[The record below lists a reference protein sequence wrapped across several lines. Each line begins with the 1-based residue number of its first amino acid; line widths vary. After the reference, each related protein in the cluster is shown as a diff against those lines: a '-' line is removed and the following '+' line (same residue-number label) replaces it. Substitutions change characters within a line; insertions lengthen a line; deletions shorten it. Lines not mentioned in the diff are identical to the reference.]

1 LNPLTGKTRAADAD
15 VDAGHHATAH
25 DATAGPRRSARLT
38 DPTAMLTGARRSALR
53 ILVAAAILSVAAS
66 MSAVA
71 APAPVAAAQTNLDF
85 ISNSIWTADPSAGR
99 VHVAVSV
106 TATSRTVDTEGR
118 RSFYDAVQLVLPPS
132 TTAYEAAT
140 PTGQPVP
147 VKVQSTSAS
156 GVIVVVALGQRLYSG
171 ESGSV
176 SLTFDLVDSGG
187 STDRD
192 LRLSRNVMSFPVTA
206 WGSPGTPG
214 SSVVVIFPSGFAV
227 QEEYGGL
234 TRAVFGSGEISFSS
248 GTIDDATAFSAW
260 FTAVQPVPPSGFL
273 SRSVTIGPLQVALRY
288 WADDPGWAD
297 RVESVLRDGYPIL
310 RDLIGIGDPIGTTL
324 TVEEAS
330 SQEIGGFSGSYDQ
343 ATGEVQI
350 SYFADPFVILHE
362 AAHMWF
368 NGDLTGDRW
377 IQEGF
382 SSYYA
387 EQAVLKLGLV
397 DHAPVL
403 TARLSQAAVPL
414 NDWVTAGQPSSAT
427 DEYLYGATL
436 EVARQIAALAGQD
449 GLRSV
454 WSAARSETAA
464 YQPSN
469 GPKGEVDLSGAIDWR
484 RLLDLL
490 EQTTGRQYGAIWSQ
504 WIVSSAQGPLLQR
517 RTTTRSAYFDAR
529 SAAGGWDLPPEIRRA
544 MDGWQF
550 DSALTLVAQA
560 KAVLAQRDVIAS
572 SAAAAGTSAPPQ
584 LKDLFEKSGVAAAS
598 AEATREIAVLDA
610 LAAARRAESESQGGA
625 RALGL
630 LGADP
635 QAELAAAQEAFASGD
650 MGRAMSLAES
660 ARSAWEGANGT
671 AQARI
676 FGAFAILAGL
686 LLLLVV
692 FAWTRGK
699 RRQRD
704 QIGAAAAES
713 ESGVA
718 VSSSALA
725 ESRPRRSNR
734 IAAGVHGR
742 TGGSES
748 GAPSS
753 DRASPGDGTSHS
765 GKSDDGASGNGKAEA
780 GSTVGSSGRSSAA
793 RSGGPGEPGS
803 EGGDDPEESA
813 YELLQRGNDLLAGRH
828 NAQAAVV
835 LERAARAEPGKGSI
849 LEALG
854 RAYFNSGQHA
864 RAVETFEALLE
875 IDPSAHYG
883 HFALGLSFARL
894 GQAQEAR
901 THLRLAVAL
910 DPASDTYRK
919 ALEKMESAGV

>member
-1 LNPLTGKTRAADAD
+1 
-15 VDAGHHATAH
+15 
-25 DATAGPRRSARLT
+25 
-38 DPTAMLTGARRSALR
+38 MLTGARRSALR
-53 ILVAAAILSVAAS
+53 ILVTAAILSAAAS
-66 MSAVA
+66 MTGAAV
-71 APAPVAAAQTNLDF
+71 PARLAAAQTDLDF
-85 ISNSIWTADPSAGR
+85 ISNSIWTADPSASR
-99 VHVAVSV
+99 VHVVAAV
-106 TATSRTVDTEGR
+106 TATSRTVDTESR
-118 RSFYDAVQLVLPPS
+118 RYFYDAVQLVLPPS
-132 TTAYEAAT
+132 TTAYEATSAA
-140 PTGQPVP
+140 GESVP
-147 VKVQSTSAS
+147 VTVQSTSAS

-176 SLTFDLVDSGG
+176 SLKFDLVDSGG

-192 LRLSRNVMSFPVTA
+192 LRLSHNVMSFPVSA
-206 WGSPGTPG
+206 FGSPGVPG
-214 SSVVVIFPSGFAV
+214 SSALVVFPQGFAV
-227 QEEYGGL
+227 QEEFGGL
-234 TRAVFGSGEISFSS
+234 TRSVFGSGEVAFSS

-260 FTAVQPVPPSGFL
+260 FTAVQPVASSDFL

-297 RVESVLRDGYPIL
+297 RVEFVLRGGYPIL
-310 RDLIGIGDPIGTTL
+310 RDLIGIGDPTGTTL
-324 TVEEAS
+324 TIEEAS

-343 ATGEVQI
+343 ATGQVQI

-362 AAHMWF
+362 TAHMWF
-368 NGDLTGDRW
+368 NRDLTGDRW

-382 SSYYA
+382 ASYYA

-427 DEYLYGATL
+427 DAYLYGAAL
-436 EVARQIAALAGQD
+436 EVARRIAALAGQD

-454 WSAARSETAA
+454 WSAARSGKAA

-469 GPKGEVDLSGAIDWR
+469 GPKGEADLSGAIDWR
-484 RLLDLL
+484 KLLDQL
-490 EQTTGRQYGAIWSQ
+490 EQTTGQQYGAIWSQ
-504 WIVSSAQGPLLQR
+504 WIVNTAQAPLLGQR
-517 RTTTRSAYFDAR
+517 TSTRSAYFDVQ
-529 SAAGGWDLPPEIRRA
+529 SAAGAWDLPPEMRRA

-550 DSALTLVAQA
+550 NSALVLVAQA
-560 KAVLAQRDVIAS
+560 KAVLAQRDLIAS

-584 LKDLFEKSGVAAAS
+584 LKDLFEKTGVAAAS
-598 AEATREIAVLDA
+598 AEATTELAVLDA

-635 QAELAAAQEAFASGD
+635 EAELTAAREAFASGD
-650 MGRAMSLAES
+650 MVSAMSLAKS
-660 ARSAWEGANGT
+660 ARSAWEGANETG
-671 AQARI
+671 QARI

-704 QIGAAAAES
+704 TITAAAAAAES
-713 ESGVA
+713 ESA
-718 VSSSALA
+718 VSMPSPALA
-725 ESRPRRSNR
+725 ESRPRRSAR
-734 IAAGVHGR
+734 IEAAVHGG
-742 TGGSES
+742 TGGT
-748 GAPSS
+748 GPRAPSS
-753 DRASPGDGTSHS
+753 DRASPGHGASGHGAS
-765 GKSDDGASGNGKAEA
+765 GNGKSHKSKTDDGASGNGKTEA
-780 GSTVGSSGRSSAA
+780 GTTVGPSGRAPA
-793 RSGGPGEPGS
+793 DRSGGTGEQPGRD
-803 EGGDDPEESA
+803 GGDDPEESA

-894 GQAQEAR
+894 GRDQEAR

-919 ALEKMESAGV
+919 ALEKMESAGA